1 MPVRLDSGEASFAR
15 DFSALL
21 ATKREIS
28 EDVDATVRDIIA
40 EIIKNGDAALI
51 GFTAQFDHQS
61 LSADRLRITSDEIAE
76 AIRQCAPKA
85 LDALT
90 FARDRIEA

>member
-21 ATKREIS
+21 ATKRDIS

-40 EIIKNGDAALI
+40 EIIKTGKASTL
-51 GFTAQFDHQS
+51 
-61 LSADRLRITSDEIAE
+61 EIN
-76 AIRQCAPKA
+76 
-85 LDALT
+85 
-90 FARDRIEA
+90 

>member
-28 EDVDATVRDIIA
+28 EDVDATVRD
-40 EIIKNGDAALI
+40 EM
-51 GFTAQFDHQS
+51 T
-61 LSADRLRITSDEIAE
+61 RLGLRCIVV
-76 AIRQCAPKA
+76 
-85 LDALT
+85 
-90 FARDRIEA
+90 